1 MKSRSFGLEWWR
13 RELRREPAWSIQLH
27 CSSMEGH
34 LCDSATFLSDPATN
48 TYPATEVQ
56 LSFGRRGSN
65 WGGSQCTKHEL
76 SSKIF
81 LLAPIDHGIG
91 TCAHLRSYEIHH
103 MGGADPFKPDSRR
116 INECITTKRT
126 ASVKCLHPEQ
136 QIQSEILSA
145 TPTTSTSEGIRHEAR
160 DCHVMAAGLCKALG
174 VAWEKESSAD
184 RNFPFKWAPTSVLS
198 KLQSRVCCMY
208 RSSRWELTRQEQ
220 LTVRSFTNQ
229 TLDT

>member
-1 MKSRSFGLEWWR
+1 MKSRSSGLGSWK
-13 RELRREPAWSIQLH
+13 RELRCEHRNAYAAPLQL
-27 CSSMEGH
+27 
-34 LCDSATFLSDPATN
+34 SAGTALLQSFLSGSHEHLSTLQRGIR
-48 TYPATEVQ
+48 Q
-56 LSFGRRGSN
+56 LPLRTRDSTCVAA
-65 WGGSQCTKHEL
+65 SQAWL
-76 SSKIF
+76 SSAMS
-81 LLAPIDHGIG
+81 LLVPMKHGIG

-103 MGGADPFKPDSRR
+103 MGGADSFKPDSRR

-208 RSSRWELTRQEQ
+208 RSNRWELTRQEQ
-220 LTVRSFTNQ
+220 LTVRGFTNQ